1 MTRLAAFKFEGIC
14 TYTARLH
21 WFLPNYPFMTRHRL
35 SPEQIVLDE
44 PLQWDVYDESGQL
57 LLCEGYRITR
67 ESQRDI
73 LLARNAC
80 VDDYYLV
87 STQPVGK
94 SRRDYNPLRLWAS
107 VLDELEAL
115 LRNIRLER
123 AFASQILGLAQLIH
137 KLASR
142 SADTALAA
150 MIFTDHR
157 RYGIVHSVHVA
168 ILCDLVAERLGWAEP
183 RRQSLVCAA
192 LTMNLT
198 IIDLQNTLSTQR
210 SKPMPEQRAA
220 INRHPQ
226 LAVDMLEAAGVSDE
240 TWLRSVREHH
250 EVKSG
255 AGYPYGIATP
265 SEESMVIQTAD
276 IFSAKVSPR
285 AARKAMSAPEAAKSL
300 YLESES
306 GSRNPYIAVLIK
318 EIGIYPPGT
327 FVRLANGETALVVRR
342 GSTAN
347 APEVLS
353 LKSAD
358 GMPYGTPQPR
368 ATSRKPFDVVA
379 VIPRDQIN
387 IQVNIEK
394 IWHSG

>member
-1 MTRLAAFKFEGIC
+1 MS
-14 TYTARLH
+14 
-21 WFLPNYPFMTRHRL
+21 RHRL

-57 LLCEGYRITR
+57 LLRQGYRIMR

-87 STQPVGK
+87 STVPIGTPH
-94 SRRDYNPLRLWAS
+94 RAYNPLRLWAS

-115 LRNIRLER
+115 LKNIRLESG
-123 AFASQILGLAQLIH
+123 FATQIAGLAQLTH

-168 ILCDLVAERLGWAEP
+168 ILCDLIAERLNWPES
-183 RRQSLVCAA
+183 RRQSLICAA
-192 LTMNLT
+192 LTMNLA

-210 SKPMPEQRAA
+210 ARPTPEQRNG

-226 LAVDMLEAAGVSDE
+226 LAEDMLIAAGVTDE
-240 TWLRSVREHH
+240 VWLRSVREHH
-250 EVKSG
+250 EVKTG
-255 AGYPYGIATP
+255 TGYPYGIAEP
-265 SEESMVIQTAD
+265 CEESMVIQTAD

-300 YLESES
+300 YLESGS
-306 GSRNPYIAVLIK
+306 GARNPYISVLIK

-347 APEVLS
+347 APDVLS
-353 LKSAD
+353 LKGSD
-358 GMPYGTPQPR
+358 GMTYGIPQPR
-368 ATSRKPFDVVA
+368 STSRKPFDVVA

-387 IQVNIEK
+387 IQIDIEK
-394 IWHSG
+394 IWRTG